1 MLTRSA
7 KWIGGTLLVLIVL
20 FLVLLNLTNWNWLRG
35 PISRTVANKT
45 GRELVIGGDLIV
57 HLGWPQTRI
66 QTANLSFSNPSWAK
80 AKQMVAV
87 KNVELDVS
95 MAPLLTRNIVL
106 NDVRLDS
113 ADVSLEKSIDGR
125 KNWLLDR
132 NQKDEKSSIQIN
144 ALAVNDGRLSYLDPA
159 QKTNIQAKLT
169 TSIKPLN
176 PASTL
181 VFTAEGQ
188 FRGQALSAKGSGGGV
203 LALRDKDTPY
213 PLKIAATLGP
223 NSVTAD
229 GHITNLLQFS
239 AIDLLIKLHGRSL
252 AELYPLFG
260 IVLPETPPYTTKGRL
275 IREAKIWE
283 YKDFS
288 GQIGK
293 SDIAGTIKVDT
304 GGKRTSLVG
313 TLNMK
318 KLNFAD
324 LGPLVGAKKNTT
336 TVKTTAPENRSKS
349 GKVMPNIPFRTE
361 RWDRMDADVT
371 LKADSIVRNEAL
383 PINNLSTHLR
393 LQNGVLTL
401 DPLKFGVAGG
411 TLAGLVKLDGRSQP
425 IQASTDLKARK
436 IHLGQLFPTLDR
448 TKTSIGLVNGDI
460 DLKGRGNTVADM
472 LGSADGRFAMVING
486 GEISKLMMEA
496 VGLHLLEML
505 QLKISGDKN
514 IQINCGVADFN
525 VKHGIMDPKI
535 LMLDTDIT
543 HITMTGDINLEQEQL
558 DLTLVQKSK
567 KLSLIALRPPIHIRG
582 NFAKP
587 NISLDKSKLATR
599 GLGAIALAIVNP
611 ILGLVPLIETGQGKD
626 SDCGRLLKETK
637 VPAMKT
643 NPSKSKSK

>member
-7 KWIGGTLLVLIVL
+7 KWIGGTLLVLVVL
-20 FLVLLNLTNWNWLRG
+20 ILVLLNITNWNWLRG
-35 PISRTVANKT
+35 PISRSVANKT
-45 GRELVIGGDLIV
+45 GRELIIDGDLIV

-87 KNVELDVS
+87 KNVEVNLN
-95 MAPLLTRNIVL
+95 MAPLLGRNIVL

-113 ADVSLEKSIDGR
+113 ADISLEKSIDGR

-132 NQKDEKSSIQIN
+132 NQKDENSYVQIN
-144 ALAVNDGRLSYLDPA
+144 GLAVNDGRLSYLDPA

-169 TSIKPLN
+169 TSLKPLDS
-176 PASTL
+176 ASVL
-181 VFTAEGQ
+181 VFSAAGQ
-188 FRGQALSAKGSGGGV
+188 FRGQALNTQGSGGGV
-203 LALRDKDTPY
+203 LALRDKDAPY
-213 PLKIAATLGP
+213 PLKVTATLGP
-223 NSVTAD
+223 TSMRAD
-229 GHITNLLQFS
+229 GSITNLLQFS
-239 AIDLLIKLHGRSL
+239 AIDLLIKLHGGSL
-252 AELYPLFG
+252 AQLYPLLG
-260 IVLPETPPYTTKGRL
+260 IVLPETPPYTTHGRL
-275 IREAKIWE
+275 IRQAKMWE
-283 YKDFS
+283 YKDFT

-293 SDIAGTIKVDT
+293 SDIAGTVKVDT
-304 GGKRTSLVG
+304 GGKHTALVG
-313 TLNMK
+313 TLNLK

-324 LGPLVGAKKNTT
+324 LGPLVGAKKTAAVDKNT
-336 TVKTTAPENRSKS
+336 ASGNSGKS
-349 GKVMPNIPFRTE
+349 GKVLPDVPFRTE

-393 LQNGVLTL
+393 LQNAVLTL

-411 TLAGLVKLDGRSQP
+411 TLAGVVKLDGRFQP
-425 IQASTDLKARK
+425 ILATTDLKARN
-436 IHLGQLFPTLDR
+436 IRIAQLFPTLDR

-472 LGSADGRFAMVING
+472 LGSANGRFAMVING

-525 VKHGIMDPKI
+525 VKQGVMNPKI

-543 HITMTGDINLEQEQL
+543 HLTITGDINLAQEKL

-582 NFAKP
+582 NFGKP
-587 NISLDKSKLATR
+587 EVNLDKTKLATR
-599 GLGAIALAIVNP
+599 GLGAVALAIVNP
-611 ILGLVPLIETGQGKD
+611 ILALVPLIETAQGKE
-626 SDCGRLLKETK
+626 SECGRLLKETK
-637 VPAMKT
+637 VPSMKT
-643 NPSKSKSK
+643 SARAH